1 MENPPAGFDI
11 SRIRIQGMV
20 MSKDRFIDIMKKAL
34 AKSFASME
42 VLMPYCRYRGY
53 NDTHVDIQWVV
64 CWEFDS

>member
-1 MENPPAGFDI
+1 
-11 SRIRIQGMV
+11 MV